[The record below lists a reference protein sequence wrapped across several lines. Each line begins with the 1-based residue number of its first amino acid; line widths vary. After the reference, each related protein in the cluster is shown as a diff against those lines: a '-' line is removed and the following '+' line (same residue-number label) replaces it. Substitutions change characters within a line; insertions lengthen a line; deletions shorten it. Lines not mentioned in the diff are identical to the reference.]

1 MPSSEAAARSK
12 RKRDVTSTEPN
23 KKSRASPDAEMEDPS
38 AEILLLEKGILE
50 SRKNYNDITKL
61 LATMASF
68 EDGEPESMLAAVALC
83 RIFVRLLAQGSLTPK
98 KKSSEKEA
106 TVVKWLRTQL
116 GEYQSSL
123 IAILKEDELAST
135 ALTLCMRLLKAEG
148 DHFNGAAD
156 YQFPHGFLNNMLT
169 ILLTTENEVAMKSY
183 IEEYVEEHDD
193 IRYFT
198 FKGLR

>member
-1 MPSSEAAARSK
+1 MPSSEAAARPK

-135 ALTLCMRLLKAEG
+135 ALTLCMRLLKAE
-148 DHFNGAAD
+148 
-156 YQFPHGFLNNMLT
+156 
-169 ILLTTENEVAMKSY
+169 
-183 IEEYVEEHDD
+183 
-193 IRYFT
+193 
-198 FKGLR
+198 